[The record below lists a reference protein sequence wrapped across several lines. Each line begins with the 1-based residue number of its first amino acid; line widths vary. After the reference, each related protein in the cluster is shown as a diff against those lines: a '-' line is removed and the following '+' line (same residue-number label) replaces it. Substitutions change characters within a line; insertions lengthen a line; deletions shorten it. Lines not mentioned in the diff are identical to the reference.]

1 MTLLTIHHVQP
12 WTGRLHLVTGVI
24 EKLNIPGDLVHT
36 VHHSSVADT
45 VNHLTVAEF
54 VMQRVPGVG
63 YASVVIMPAG
73 AMLDEAGRIGQNYA
87 EGLADHWYQFS
98 RRKMWRGSDAIDRVQ
113 NGIASVLRGSFEFS
127 VARHS
132 IVDRMLNIRPDDKL

>member
-1 MTLLTIHHVQP
+1 
-12 WTGRLHLVTGVI
+12 
-24 EKLNIPGDLVHT
+24 
-36 VHHSSVADT
+36 
-45 VNHLTVAEF
+45 
-54 VMQRVPGVG
+54 MQRVPGVG

-132 IVDRMLNIRPDDKL
+132 IVHRMLNIRPDDKL